1 MVMLRDFIGRDFEEL
16 EDFLMHED
24 LNWVDMTRISKTD
37 RDCYFFYSI
46 GEEREDRCIEVYF
59 NSDNI
64 VIDVCE
70 YNY

>member
-1 MVMLRDFIGRDFEEL
+1 
-16 EDFLMHED
+16 MHED
-24 LNWVDMTRISKTD
+24 LNWADMTRVSKTD

-46 GEEREDRCIEVYF
+46 GEEKEDRCVEVYF